1 MHSKQN
7 HVLAITCSGCRFLFQ
22 LLRGRR
28 ACLQHLLHVGRRL
41 LPFVLQVR
49 QHWTRFPLRQGAKED
64 IEYFYGDCTWD
75 IFAKNGEKGIVQQQS
90 LDIIFGVYVVLLHTG
105 STSPKKLEDFAW
117 IGLKPRKTPW
127 KRVKTHALAAGRPY
141 VWTLSPE
148 LKRLPNEKL
157 LTENVTSKFCQ
168 NDRFLPPKWPVFALR
183 IGNIMRVI
191 KVHMYDCTASCDCF

>member
-1 MHSKQN
+1 MECLAFRREMHASLKGWSRPRISPWSSSM
-7 HVLAITCSGCRFLFQ
+7 AIIIR
-22 LLRGRR
+22 
-28 ACLQHLLHVGRRL
+28 HLKKR
-41 LPFVLQVR
+41 PFR
-49 QHWTRFPLRQGAKED
+49 
-64 IEYFYGDCTWD
+64 
-75 IFAKNGEKGIVQQQS
+75 
-90 LDIIFGVYVVLLHTG
+90 VYVVLLHTG

-183 IGNIMRVI
+183 IGNIMRVV
-191 KVHMYDCTASCDCF
+191 KVHVYDCTVSCDCF